1 MDKNI
6 NKKKGLKLIGKIM
19 VAITI
24 PLIILLVFTSL
35 AIRAVGD
42 STATQLVEHELKTAT
57 YALVNRLYV
66 TEPENY
72 QGLLNKFSESTDVD
86 AVLFVDN
93 KSTFSSI
100 MDRSGN
106 PAIGEALD
114 AIVMQK
120 IEESGSYFC
129 EDVRIGGKSFM
140 GYYST
145 FPNGTIILVAIEN
158 DFISSLYARAVNGN
172 LIFMGVLVIISCIL
186 VAFVVR
192 LIVKAIEM
200 AVKNIDKVSSG
211 EFNFEVENKLVQR
224 SDEIGNIARNI
235 TKLIQNLA
243 LTITGIHRNVQNLN
257 DFSDEFGDNFSRMR
271 ETISNVNIA
280 VGEIAQGATSQ
291 AEETQRV
298 NMQVMEI
305 GNSIDATNQ
314 TVEALNDTA
323 REMKRQNDSMNA
335 IMQELLDISHS
346 AKESVNLV
354 HEQTNITNKSAQSI
368 SEAVEIITNIADET
382 SLLSLNASIEAARA
396 GEQGRGFAVV
406 ADQVRSLAEQSNE
419 AAGKITEIINGLLA
433 NSNTSVETMQEVI
446 KEMEKQGL
454 KLEDTQSAFS
464 ELNQDILSV
473 GNMVEN
479 ISNEMIVL
487 NNAKE
492 EVLSSVESLSAISE
506 ENAAST
512 EETSA
517 SMEEL
522 DGIVSACAES
532 TENLEVIADDLT
544 ESVRKFKI

>member
-1 MDKNI
+1 MDQNI

-532 TENLEVIADDLT
+532 TDNLEVIADDLT
-544 ESVRKFKI
+544 ESVRKFKV

>member
-1 MDKNI
+1 
-6 NKKKGLKLIGKIM
+6 
-19 VAITI
+19 
-24 PLIILLVFTSL
+24 
-35 AIRAVGD
+35 
-42 STATQLVEHELKTAT
+42 
-57 YALVNRLYV
+57 
-66 TEPENY
+66 
-72 QGLLNKFSESTDVD
+72 
-86 AVLFVDN
+86 
-93 KSTFSSI
+93 
-100 MDRSGN
+100 
-106 PAIGEALD
+106 
-114 AIVMQK
+114 
-120 IEESGSYFC
+120 
-129 EDVRIGGKSFM
+129 
-140 GYYST
+140 
-145 FPNGTIILVAIEN
+145 
-158 DFISSLYARAVNGN
+158 
-172 LIFMGVLVIISCIL
+172 
-186 VAFVVR
+186 
-192 LIVKAIEM
+192 
-200 AVKNIDKVSSG
+200 
-211 EFNFEVENKLVQR
+211 
-224 SDEIGNIARNI
+224 
-235 TKLIQNLA
+235 
-243 LTITGIHRNVQNLN
+243 
-257 DFSDEFGDNFSRMR
+257 
-271 ETISNVNIA
+271 
-280 VGEIAQGATSQ
+280 
-291 AEETQRV
+291 
-298 NMQVMEI
+298 MQVMEI

>member
-1 MDKNI
+1 MDQNI

>member
-1 MDKNI
+1 
-6 NKKKGLKLIGKIM
+6 M

-200 AVKNIDKVSSG
+200 AVKNIDEVSSG

>member
-1 MDKNI
+1 MDQNI

-106 PAIGEALD
+106 LAIGETLD

-145 FPNGTIILVAIEN
+145 FPNDTIILVAIEN

-172 LIFMGVLVIISCIL
+172 LIFMGVLVIITCIL

>member
-1 MDKNI
+1 M
-6 NKKKGLKLIGKIM
+6 KLIGKIM

>member
-1 MDKNI
+1 MDQNI

-235 TKLIQNLA
+235 TKLIQNPA

-354 HEQTNITNKSAQSI
+354 QEQTNITNKSAQSI

>member
-1 MDKNI
+1 MDQNI

-354 HEQTNITNKSAQSI
+354 QEQTNITNKSAQSI